1 MSESQRSA
9 PETRPA
15 FSAGRGESAP
25 PVIIPPEA
33 LEALNRSGVDTSDP
47 EKVAAVLA
55 VTASVSRSPY
65 PLADVLGD
73 YEHFRPGM
81 ADLVLDEIRH
91 QTRHRQGLEKM
102 AAEGNERRMD
112 NAQKNALG
120 VAVIGIAVAV
130 ALAVWN
136 TPVAI
141 AIAVVAVGGAPV
153 ASIVAR
159 LIGPPKSD

>member
-81 ADLVLDEIRH
+81 AGFGVGEIPH
-91 QTRHRQGLEKM
+91 QTRHRQGVGEMGAGGKETR
-102 AAEGNERRMD
+102 EG
-112 NAQKNALG
+112 
-120 VAVIGIAVAV
+120 
-130 ALAVWN
+130 
-136 TPVAI
+136 
-141 AIAVVAVGGAPV
+141 
-153 ASIVAR
+153 
-159 LIGPPKSD
+159 